1 MLAELELE
9 LILSWDCGGVSYTVI
24 FCLVKR
30 HHLDEQRIVLVEGL
44 AHAEELLVAVAVGHL
59 VDAGEGGLQRL
70 RPLLGQLVGLAR
82 GVAGGER
89 VVLLAG
95 VVSAGQVLTSH
106 HATLPAFVSLNITI
120 LCLCQD
126 NLVNIPS
133 KLKLSQQSKHN
144 AAVNY

>member
-1 MLAELELE
+1 M
-9 LILSWDCGGVSYTVI
+9 
-24 FCLVKR
+24 
-30 HHLDEQRIVLVEGL
+30 
-44 AHAEELLVAVAVGHL
+44 AVGHL
-59 VDAGEGGLQRL
+59 VDAGEGGLQGL
-70 RPLLGQLVGLAR
+70 GPLLGQLVGLAR

-126 NLVNIPS
+126 NLLNIPS
-133 KLKLSQQSKHN
+133 KLKLSHQSKHN